1 MSDIHNVMNKTHVGD
16 VKMNDFTILHLS
28 DLHMEQV
35 RKKNVL
41 MENLLKDI
49 ADEMEYSNDILIV
62 VTGDIVNKAN
72 YAGKDEI
79 LFFFS
84 KLKEIL
90 KDKVRNIYI
99 VPGNHD
105 KKRSGVDSMIL
116 SMYDAGEKKRWDE
129 GWKYVKVAF
138 DEYIQ
143 LVREIYSIFYE
154 SEKVEERILPNT
166 YGVQID
172 EVNGKNICVIQ
183 FNTAWTCIG
192 DSDQRKLKIGEYQ
205 MSQIKKMYVDE
216 YAKLQKDERRKNK
229 EIDITIALAHHP
241 VSWLSGEEEDRIQ
254 DEILS
259 NNGLNANVY
268 ICGHTHNRDVINWQ
282 NNRHSLTTLVSGI
295 GWPDEDLQHPYAH
308 NYSSYVFNLDVNSI
322 DVYVRSSDDDY
333 VFEPDFRIYT
343 NARNKESKKIIM
355 PIDTCK
361 TQAYFNLGAPV
372 SRSAKSCY
380 ITEDIIKE
388 ISRYVRVLVV
398 CENEIDKRLEN
409 IRYEIKNSSKS
420 PSKSPS
426 MGEKSSSVSKAH
438 MRKEFSAYLTA
449 VCRVL
454 CNTIAKEKNI
464 KLRTHFRAWKK
475 DTDEYVPIVL
485 FPNYESVSNHQMTPL
500 KWGELLEEAY
510 KKKAPLIASVNRM
523 YCQKSLKK
531 NDKNPEDARWVD
543 FITCIPKC
551 VKNNYVEVDET
562 TQEVKEKRP
571 YLTFGVT
578 VYDEKSRDILYILD
592 YLKIDWFIGRQIAK
606 FLECCPISLNEYV
619 KSIACQKGRK
629 Q

>member
-1 MSDIHNVMNKTHVGD
+1 M
-16 VKMNDFTILHLS
+16 
-28 DLHMEQV
+28 
-35 RKKNVL
+35 
-41 MENLLKDI
+41 
-49 ADEMEYSNDILIV
+49 
-62 VTGDIVNKAN
+62 
-72 YAGKDEI
+72 
-79 LFFFS
+79 
-84 KLKEIL
+84 
-90 KDKVRNIYI
+90 
-99 VPGNHD
+99 
-105 KKRSGVDSMIL
+105 
-116 SMYDAGEKKRWDE
+116 
-129 GWKYVKVAF
+129 
-138 DEYIQ
+138 
-143 LVREIYSIFYE
+143 
-154 SEKVEERILPNT
+154 
-166 YGVQID
+166 
-172 EVNGKNICVIQ
+172 
-183 FNTAWTCIG
+183 
-192 DSDQRKLKIGEYQ
+192 
-205 MSQIKKMYVDE
+205 
-216 YAKLQKDERRKNK
+216 
-229 EIDITIALAHHP
+229 
-241 VSWLSGEEEDRIQ
+241 
-254 DEILS
+254 
-259 NNGLNANVY
+259 
-268 ICGHTHNRDVINWQ
+268 
-282 NNRHSLTTLVSGI
+282 
-295 GWPDEDLQHPYAH
+295 
-308 NYSSYVFNLDVNSI
+308 
-322 DVYVRSSDDDY
+322 
-333 VFEPDFRIYT
+333 
-343 NARNKESKKIIM
+343 
-355 PIDTCK
+355 
-361 TQAYFNLGAPV
+361 
-372 SRSAKSCY
+372 
-380 ITEDIIKE
+380 
-388 ISRYVRVLVV
+388 LVV

-551 VKNNYVEVDET
+551 VKNNYVEMDET